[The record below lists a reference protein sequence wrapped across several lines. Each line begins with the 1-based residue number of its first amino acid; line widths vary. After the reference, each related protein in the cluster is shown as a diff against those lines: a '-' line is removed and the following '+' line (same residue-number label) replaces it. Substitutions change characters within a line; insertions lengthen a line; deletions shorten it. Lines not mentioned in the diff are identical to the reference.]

1 MKSYVSNIGSRLINE
16 LRGLC
21 DFPFEQRCGSLLR
34 TVYPEL
40 ISAPARSLWDRS
52 GIDHFL
58 LATDSDQP
66 VSVFQCKG
74 FAVGDF
80 GAAQLEQC
88 IDSIETFNTSTFTTK
103 AYAIIVN
110 RIVKGPQRAAIE
122 AALQTLVDSRRAAS
136 ASLLDLEAFL
146 EAIFKQAQRE
156 LATLLRRSVIR
167 FGDQHRDRM
176 DETFYVPDV
185 PFLLDSVRPHRKP
198 LQHITASLLDVITAR
213 NNERSWIV
221 LVGEFGFGKTSLA
234 LRLAQSLEQEEVICL
249 YLPVAQFRANALDM
263 EAPFLWQAL
272 EIVLQEELDRKEDRN
287 VILHAALKEVF
298 KREKRIVLIFDGID
312 EHPTCWRENGLMSVF
327 GIFKTFNASCVFAV
341 REEFLAE
348 RAGHFHT
355 AIKGGPGCAMVRLIE
370 WPEALVVDFAKRYQ
384 ERLVCADARAR
395 IQHFA
400 DIVQTGQYLDYYGDI
415 PKRPLFLKM
424 LLEDVAKS
432 DLRNC
437 NIAELYGMYISKK
450 FDSDRGTST
459 SHPVVRRPLSLDED
473 YEFVVRVCST

>member
-1 MKSYVSNIGSRLINE
+1 
-16 LRGLC
+16 
-21 DFPFEQRCGSLLR
+21 
-34 TVYPEL
+34 
-40 ISAPARSLWDRS
+40 
-52 GIDHFL
+52 
-58 LATDSDQP
+58 
-66 VSVFQCKG
+66 
-74 FAVGDF
+74 
-80 GAAQLEQC
+80 
-88 IDSIETFNTSTFTTK
+88 
-103 AYAIIVN
+103 
-110 RIVKGPQRAAIE
+110 
-122 AALQTLVDSRRAAS
+122 
-136 ASLLDLEAFL
+136 
-146 EAIFKQAQRE
+146 
-156 LATLLRRSVIR
+156 
-167 FGDQHRDRM
+167 
-176 DETFYVPDV
+176 
-185 PFLLDSVRPHRKP
+185 VRPHRKP